1 MIEIDKNIFLPSFS
15 ITEGAFFLNLRN
27 RVGPLGAAA
36 VLKKKGIPINKN
48 IDLPSTTKTEGAFF
62 LNRLNKV
69 FPAGAAPVII

>member
-1 MIEIDKNIFLPSFS
+1 MVEIDKNTFLPSFS

-36 VLKKKGIPINKN
+36 VLKKKRNINKN
-48 IDLPSTTKTEGAFF
+48 FDLPSTIKTEGAFF

>member
-36 VLKKKGIPINKN
+36 VLKKKGNINKN
-48 IDLPSTTKTEGAFF
+48 IDLPSTIKTEGAFF

>member
-1 MIEIDKNIFLPSFS
+1 MMEIDKNTFLPSFS

-36 VLKKKGIPINKN
+36 VLEKKRILIRNV
-48 IDLPSTTKTEGAFF
+48 DLPSTIKTEGAFF